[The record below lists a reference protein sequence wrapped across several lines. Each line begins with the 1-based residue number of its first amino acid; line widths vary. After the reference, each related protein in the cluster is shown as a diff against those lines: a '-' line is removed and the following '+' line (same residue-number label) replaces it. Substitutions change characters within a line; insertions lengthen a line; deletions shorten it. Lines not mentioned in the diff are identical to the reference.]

1 MTIKAVDWNNIQD
14 PMDLMI
20 WERLTSNFWLD
31 TRVAIS
37 NDLKSWGTLTD
48 EERQATIKV
57 FAGLTL
63 LDTLQG
69 TVGAVELIKDA
80 TTSHEEAVLS
90 NIVFMEAVHAK
101 SYSSIFSTLCSSR
114 EIDEAFQWAENNKW
128 LQAKARRIQTHY
140 EHSDPETK
148 KIASVMLES
157 FLFYSGFFMPMYW
170 SSRAKLTNTADLIR
184 LIIRDEAVHGYY
196 IGYKFQQIPGHERY
210 ETVAQNMVRDLYD
223 IEIHYAREV
232 YDPLGLTEEV
242 TKFLKY
248 NANKA
253 MANLG
258 FDPVFPESE
267 TRVMASVLSALDPG
281 ASETFDFFSGA
292 GSNYVIGNVEDTT
305 DDDWG

>member
-1 MTIKAVDWNNIQD
+1 
-14 PMDLMI
+14 MDLMI

-31 TRVAIS
+31 SRIALS
-37 NDLKSWGTLTD
+37 NDLKSWGTLSHD
-48 EERQATIKV
+48 EKQATIKV

-80 TTSHEEAVLS
+80 QTPHEEAVLS

-101 SYSSIFSTLCSSR
+101 SYSSIFSTLCSSK
-114 EIDEAFQWAENNKW
+114 EIDEAFAWAESNKW

-196 IGYKFQQIPGHERY
+196 IGYKFQQSKFVQSELAHFEV
-210 ETVAQNMVRDLYD
+210 VAGELLLKLYD
-223 IEIHYAREV
+223 IELEYAREI

-258 FDPVFPESE
+258 FDPVFPPEE

-281 ASETFDFFSGA
+281 AGETHDFFSGS
-292 GSNYVIGNVEDTT
+292 GSSYVMGKTEDTE
-305 DDDWG
+305 DGDWD